1 LRRYTDEDRGYCRL
15 AAARRRALA
24 GRRDPEGHAAGTTQ
38 QVTQKFSGVPAD
50 VTSAQQSS
58 CQILLLDLG
67 PIFLDLLGL
76 QVDLSE
82 ITLDMT
88 AVHGPG
94 NLLCGL
100 VGILVYSHRV
110 TGAMEG
116 LTECGSA
123 CFCDVKAAEE
133 RLTRSYADPL
143 KYHTLT
149 VAGLDQSLRRI
160 VQKRPLTRSEG

>member
-1 LRRYTDEDRGYCRL
+1 
-15 AAARRRALA
+15 
-24 GRRDPEGHAAGTTQ
+24 
-38 QVTQKFSGVPAD
+38 
-50 VTSAQQSS
+50 
-58 CQILLLDLG
+58 
-67 PIFLDLLGL
+67 
-76 QVDLSE
+76 
-82 ITLDMT
+82 MT
-88 AVHGPG
+88 AVHGPGNLLG

-133 RLTRSYADPL
+133 RLTRSFYADPL
-143 KYHTLT
+143 QYHTLA

-160 VQKRPLTRSEG
+160 VQKQPFSRSEG

>member
-1 LRRYTDEDRGYCRL
+1 VRP
-15 AAARRRALA
+15 RALA
-24 GRRDPEGHAAGTTQ
+24 GRRDPEGHADGTTQ
-38 QVTQKFSGVPAD
+38 QVTQKLSGVSAD
-50 VTSAQQSS
+50 VTSAQQNS
-58 CQILLLDLG
+58 CQILIFDLG

-88 AVHGPG
+88 AVRGPG

-100 VGILVYSHRV
+100 VGILGYSHRV

-123 CFCDVKAAEE
+123 CFCDVKATEE
-133 RLTRSYADPL
+133 RLTLSYADPL

-160 VQKRPLTRSEG
+160 VQKRPFTRSEG